1 MPRTEVF
8 LDTAYAIALSSP
20 TDEHHEKAILLADE
34 LEADSTRLITTRAI
48 ILEIGNALSKQRYR
62 KAAIALLES
71 LERDANVEI
80 VAISEELYE
89 KGFELYRQ
97 RPDKEWGIT
106 DCLSFVVMQER
117 GLDEALT
124 TDQHFEQAGF
134 KALLRGTQEDV

>member
-1 MPRTEVF
+1 MTRAEVF

-20 TDEHHEKAILLADE
+20 TDEHHEKALLLADE
-34 LEADSTRLITTRAI
+34 LEKDRTRLITIRSV

-71 LERDANVEI
+71 LEEDANVEI
-80 VAISEELYE
+80 VGLSEDLYE

-106 DCLSFVVMQER
+106 DCISFVVMLER
-117 GLDEALT
+117 GLSDVLT

-134 KALLRGTQEDV
+134 NALLRDTKE